1 MFEKF
6 DSTTMLKIKKFGY
19 LLVLIAP
26 AVQILSWYFARSRP
40 ELSTFWA
47 FFPLVFVFG
56 IVPLADYLVGKDPS
70 NPDEN
75 DEVPAL
81 NEERIYRWFTIA
93 MLPVYLAFIAFAG
106 WAFAAPTGMSGFNT
120 LGQIGWLLSTGVM
133 GGIIAINVGHE
144 LIHKE
149 PRIENWAGGLLYA
162 SVTYATFKVEH
173 VRGHHVHVSTPEDAS
188 SSRFNQS
195 LYSFVPQAVVRNFIA
210 GWRLQK
216 EYLARKGKSAFSLEN
231 ELIWWYACSFAFAAC
246 FYAAFGW
253 IGVAFFFAQGF
264 IAGLTL
270 EIINYIEHYGLHR
283 RKLENGRY
291 ESVTP
296 AHSWNSNY
304 LLTNLFLFQLQ
315 RHSDHHAY
323 ARRRYQV
330 LRHYDDSPQLPAGYA
345 TMFVLAFFPPL
356 WKRIMNPRVER
367 YYKGEMDQL
376 FRKPAARRVAAL
388 PAAGR

>member
-1 MFEKF
+1 M
-6 DSTTMLKIKKFGY
+6 
-19 LLVLIAP
+19 
-26 AVQILSWYFARSRP
+26 
-40 ELSTFWA
+40 
-47 FFPLVFVFG
+47 
-56 IVPLADYLVGKDPS
+56 
-70 NPDEN
+70 
-75 DEVPAL
+75 
-81 NEERIYRWFTIA
+81 
-93 MLPVYLAFIAFAG
+93 
-106 WAFAAPTGMSGFNT
+106 
-120 LGQIGWLLSTGVM
+120 
-133 GGIIAINVGHE
+133 
-144 LIHKE
+144 
-149 PRIENWAGGLLYA
+149 LYA
-162 SVTYATFKVEH
+162 SVNYATFKVEH
-173 VRGHHVHVSTPEDAS
+173 IRGHHVHVSTPADAS
-188 SSRFNQS
+188 SSRYNQS

-216 EYLARKGKSAFSLEN
+216 EYLARKGKSLWSFEN
-231 ELIWWYACSFAFAAC
+231 ELIWWYACSFVFGAC

-253 IGVAFFFAQGF
+253 MGVAFYVAQGF

-283 RKLENGRY
+283 RQLKNGRY

-356 WKRIMNPRVER
+356 WKRIMNPRVEA
-367 YYKGEMDQL
+367 YYEGETDQL
-376 FRKPAARRVAAL
+376 FRRKSAYSTEHAA